1 MKIRVLMAVI
11 ALAAAAS
18 TPALACSIGRIR
30 PAELQREQW
39 RDLRE
44 ANLIFVARVV
54 SYGWSEDTDDNVTFY
69 EPLQLVSREGVLP
82 ENFSIATLTCL
93 PVPALGEVHVF
104 LMRTADAPRTPGEV
118 GTLLGYYDVSG
129 VLHPSLR
136 RRVEPALQRANIE

>member
-11 ALAAAAS
+11 ALAAVS
-18 TPALACSIGRIR
+18 TPALACSFGRIR

-54 SYGWSEDTDDNVTFY
+54 SYGWSEDSDDNVIFY
-69 EPLQLVSREGVLP
+69 EPLQLVSREGGLP
-82 ENFSIATLTCL
+82 QSFSIATLSCL

-104 LMRTADAPRTPGEV
+104 LMRTADAPRTAGEA